1 MTTPRPSAP
10 EKIIHEVRSFRGSD
24 LLDPVHEYIF
34 PDKFYIRNT
43 LVICVFYF
51 GCMFMCNTSPVGFGG
66 SQGNTLGSPLSNA
79 VIQFIRSKMT
89 RLILVRY

>member
-10 EKIIHEVRSFRGSD
+10 EKTIHEDRSFWGSD

-43 LVICVFYF
+43 LVICVFISDV
-51 GCMFMCNTSPVGFGG
+51 CLCVIRARLVLVDHRA
-66 SQGNTLGSPLSNA
+66 TLLAPRFRM
-79 VIQFIRSKMT
+79 Q
-89 RLILVRY
+89 